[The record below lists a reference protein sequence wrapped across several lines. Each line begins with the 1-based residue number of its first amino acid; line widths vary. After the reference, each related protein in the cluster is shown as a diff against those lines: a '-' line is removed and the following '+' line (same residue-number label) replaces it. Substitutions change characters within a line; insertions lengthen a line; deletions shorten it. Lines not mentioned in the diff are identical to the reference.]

1 MSDTKKK
8 IITPVNV
15 EYNITSDRV
24 EFNVFEN
31 TQTLLELLL
40 NGDIQF
46 RILDAEQNVVLLE
59 QGTNQ
64 LRVVQTI

>member
-1 MSDTKKK
+1 M
-8 IITPVNV
+8 

-64 LRVVQTI
+64 LPVVQTI